1 MDLNKCK
8 EQANASKWYPG
19 TSREIGGIV
28 IGCDNC
34 HEPLE
39 ATALPFE
46 STTVLIY
53 LHTRDITLLLLT
65 TYQLSCK

>member
-1 MDLNKCK
+1 M
-8 EQANASKWYPG
+8 
-19 TSREIGGIV
+19 GGIV
-28 IGCDNC
+28 IGCDFC

-39 ATALPFE
+39 ATALPFK

-65 TYQLSCK
+65 TYSQIVHFHFVTSTNVIDRLKITLP